1 MKIVFL
7 FLRRQKYFF
16 LSSYC
21 WIKRSF
27 CGKRLAS
34 IYGRKATFP
43 ETEQTKKL
51 SQSCVDG
58 FFHSSGQSWQISIRF
73 EVVVILLF
81 FRPLRMPS
89 VSLTWLWQIVKVSWT
104 GYWRFISCLAKIWNP
119 FYKFWMPL
127 GKIFIVVTGQ
137 ILQKHSS
144 FQLLLLYSIRPMAN
158 LVSKICSIISY
169 CAS

>member
-1 MKIVFL
+1 MLYLLFGLKLFETWNRERHYFRITKTLNPVFWRKFFNVFGAKFWMSLLNVQNL
-7 FLRRQKYFF
+7 FGKWKLFFYFFVGKNIF

-27 CGKRLAS
+27 CEKRLAS

-104 GYWRFISCLAKIWNP
+104 GYWRFI
-119 FYKFWMPL
+119 
-127 GKIFIVVTGQ
+127 
-137 ILQKHSS
+137 
-144 FQLLLLYSIRPMAN
+144 
-158 LVSKICSIISY
+158 
-169 CAS
+169 

>member
-1 MKIVFL
+1 MKHETEKDIIFELRKLWTRFFGGNFSMFLARSFECL
-7 FLRRQKYFF
+7 FLTFKIFLENENCFSISSSAKIFF

-89 VSLTWLWQIVKVSWT
+89 VSLTWLWQIVKVS
-104 GYWRFISCLAKIWNP
+104 
-119 FYKFWMPL
+119 
-127 GKIFIVVTGQ
+127 
-137 ILQKHSS
+137 
-144 FQLLLLYSIRPMAN
+144 
-158 LVSKICSIISY
+158 
-169 CAS
+169 